1 MYILSVATMSDICV
15 LNICDVTTS
24 TISLTAIRSSAVV
37 LSQVDIRCT
46 LSENVDFGQYFTE
59 SRLFSR
65 HVNRAVDELR
75 STGTLKRPSP
85 YHCGGNVSRRRC
97 YVAFHSYRCAPF
109 LFKKK

>member
-1 MYILSVATMSDICV
+1 MYILSVAKMSDICV

-75 STGTLKRPSP
+75 EAQAR
-85 YHCGGNVSRRRC
+85 
-97 YVAFHSYRCAPF
+97 
-109 LFKKK
+109 